1 MVYNRV
7 SEWLDVVLE
16 TDISAEVVAF
26 GFNLYE
32 DIDHD
37 WSMELIGTSK
47 FDVDDEDW
55 LCNEVTD
62 LDTRENPLQW
72 HRETGCEE
80 ILNDIVSA
88 LKEYLKNGKYA
99 DILKAKSGVG
109 VGFVNGNIEILHVK
123 IKEKI
128 QGLMEQK
135 ISEWQEDDI
144 YAISLYVFNEEDDP
158 CRPVAAFGYN
168 TERQVQKSI
177 TEAADEQE
185 ARWNYAFWLQNHE
198 MCLGRDETAEDI
210 RKWITELE
218 WEGEDAI
225 SFKFVNL
232 LVAVVQ
238 GIHASGLLKEKFGRE
253 IPVLIHELEYHEKIS
268 QQNIEANGETLD
280 RDFVSFCMSCLPEV
294 PNEMPKAETPVTAPQ
309 SHSLVA
315 GKRLHIC
322 GMAVAYI
329 IAVVLIIGFWV
340 LGLIISIHDKTN
352 SEDTPQLKEDFE
364 EDTSMPLKQEKTEP
378 GQIKWQVYI
387 QPGMPEPFIEVLRQ
401 YEQFMNA
408 DIQNLNDEDV
418 REKIDSVD
426 GKWRYLYDE
435 LCGSWLAAAWR
446 GEEDVIRY
454 SLEDLTGDGYP
465 ELVMGYC
472 RSSDDAVYP
481 GVVYYYS
488 QTDGIRMECLSS
500 YYTMELYEDGV
511 ILYVSGGA
519 AYTETFIQFQEE
531 AESWQQVACI
541 AVDWDYETDSVK
553 GYYWGDDVS
562 GDLTGNR
569 PMSAEEYQKIIAQY
583 AAGPVELEWTSL
595 ILSDI

>member
-62 LDTRENPLQW
+62 FDTRENPLQW
-72 HRETGCEE
+72 HRETGWEE

-109 VGFVNGNIEILHVK
+109 VGFVDGNIEILHVK

-225 SFKFVNL
+225 NLKFVNL

-294 PNEMPKAETPVTAPQ
+294 PNEMPKAENPVTAPQ
-309 SHSLVA
+309 PHSLA
-315 GKRLHIC
+315 TGKRLYIS
-322 GMAVAYI
+322 GKAVAYI
-329 IAVVLIIGFWV
+329 IAIALITGFWV
-340 LGLIISIHDKTN
+340 LGLIISIHDKST
-352 SEDTPQLKEDFE
+352 SEDTPLLKEGFE
-364 EDTSMPLKQEKTEP
+364 EETSVPLEQEKTES
-378 GQIKWQVYI
+378 GQRKWQVHI

-408 DIQNLNDEDV
+408 DIQNLNDEGV

-481 GVVYYYS
+481 EVVYYYS
-488 QTDGIRMECLSS
+488 RTEGIRMECLSS

-531 AESWQQVACI
+531 AECWQQVACI
-541 AVDWDYETDSVK
+541 AVDCDYETDSVR

-583 AAGPVELEWTSL
+583 AAEPVALEWTSL
-595 ILSDI
+595 IRS

>member
-16 TDISAEVVAF
+16 TDIPAEVVAF

-109 VGFVNGNIEILHVK
+109 VGFVDGNIEILHVK

-198 MCLGRDETAEDI
+198 MCLGREDTAEDI

-280 RDFVSFCMSCLPEV
+280 RGFVSFCMSCLPEV

-309 SHSLVA
+309 PHSLA
-315 GKRLHIC
+315 TGKRLYIS
-322 GMAVAYI
+322 GKAVAYI
-329 IAVVLIIGFWV
+329 IAIALITGFWV
-340 LGLIISIHDKTN
+340 LGLIISIHDKST
-352 SEDTPQLKEDFE
+352 SEDTPLLKEGFE
-364 EDTSMPLKQEKTEP
+364 EETSVPLEQEKTES
-378 GQIKWQVYI
+378 GQMKWQVHI

-481 GVVYYYS
+481 EVVYYYS
-488 QTDGIRMECLSS
+488 RTEGIRMECLSS

-531 AESWQQVACI
+531 AECWQQVACI
-541 AVDWDYETDSVK
+541 AVDCDYETDSVR

-583 AAGPVELEWTSL
+583 AAEPVALEWTSL
-595 ILSDI
+595 IRS

>member
-16 TDISAEVVAF
+16 TDIPAEVVAF

-62 LDTRENPLQW
+62 LDTRENPLRW
-72 HRETGCEE
+72 HRETGWEE

-109 VGFVNGNIEILHVK
+109 VGFVDGNIEILHVK

-158 CRPVAAFGYN
+158 CRPVAVFGYN

-268 QQNIEANGETLD
+268 QQNIEANGEALD
-280 RDFVSFCMSCLPEV
+280 RGFVSFCMSCLPEV

-309 SHSLVA
+309 PHSLA
-315 GKRLHIC
+315 TGKRLYIS
-322 GMAVAYI
+322 GKAVAYI
-329 IAVVLIIGFWV
+329 IAIALITGFWV
-340 LGLIISIHDKTN
+340 LGLIISIHDRTN
-352 SEDTPQLKEDFE
+352 SEDTPQLKEGFE
-364 EDTSMPLKQEKTEP
+364 EETSVPLEQEKTES
-378 GQIKWQVYI
+378 GQRKWQVHI

-408 DIQNLNDEDV
+408 DIQNLNDEGV

-481 GVVYYYS
+481 EVVYYYS
-488 QTDGIRMECLSS
+488 RTEGIRMECLSS

-531 AESWQQVACI
+531 AECWQQVACI
-541 AVDWDYETDSVK
+541 AVDCDYETDSVR

-583 AAGPVELEWTSL
+583 AAEPVALEWTSL
-595 ILSDI
+595 IRS

>member
-16 TDISAEVVAF
+16 TDIPAEVVAF

-62 LDTRENPLQW
+62 LDTRENPLRW
-72 HRETGCEE
+72 HRETGWEE

-109 VGFVNGNIEILHVK
+109 VGFVDGNIEILHVK

-128 QGLMEQK
+128 QGLMAQK

-158 CRPVAAFGYN
+158 CRPVAVFGYN

-268 QQNIEANGETLD
+268 QQNIEANGEALD

-309 SHSLVA
+309 SHSLVT
-315 GKRLHIC
+315 GKRLYIS
-322 GMAVAYI
+322 GKAVAYI
-329 IAVVLIIGFWV
+329 IAIALITGFWV
-340 LGLIISIHDKTN
+340 LGLIISIHDRTN
-352 SEDTPQLKEDFE
+352 SEDTPQLKEGFE
-364 EDTSMPLKQEKTEP
+364 EETSVPLEQEKTES
-378 GQIKWQVYI
+378 GQRKWQVHI

-408 DIQNLNDEDV
+408 DIQNLNDEGV

-481 GVVYYYS
+481 EVVYYYS
-488 QTDGIRMECLSS
+488 RTEGIRMECLSS

-531 AESWQQVACI
+531 AECWQQVACI
-541 AVDWDYETDSVK
+541 AVDCDYETDSVR

-569 PMSAEEYQKIIAQY
+569 PMSAEEYQKIIAHY
-583 AAGPVELEWTSL
+583 AAEPVALEWTSL
-595 ILSDI
+595 IRS

>member
-7 SEWLDVVLE
+7 SKWLDVVLE
-16 TDISAEVVAF
+16 TDIPAEVVAF
-26 GFNLYE
+26 GFNLYW

-109 VGFVNGNIEILHVK
+109 VGFVDGNIEILHVK

-158 CRPVAAFGYN
+158 CRPVAVFGYN

-268 QQNIEANGETLD
+268 QQNIEANGEALD
-280 RDFVSFCMSCLPEV
+280 RGFVSFCMSCLPEV

-309 SHSLVA
+309 SHSLVT
-315 GKRLHIC
+315 GKRLYIS
-322 GMAVAYI
+322 GKAVAYI
-329 IAVVLIIGFWV
+329 IAIALITGFWV
-340 LGLIISIHDKTN
+340 LGLIISIHDRTN
-352 SEDTPQLKEDFE
+352 SEDTPQLKEGFE
-364 EDTSMPLKQEKTEP
+364 EETSVPLEQEKTES
-378 GQIKWQVYI
+378 GQRKWQVHI

-408 DIQNLNDEDV
+408 DIQNLNDEGV

-435 LCGSWLAAAWR
+435 LCGLWLSAAWR

-481 GVVYYYS
+481 EVVYYYS
-488 QTDGIRMECLSS
+488 RTEGIRMECLSS

-531 AESWQQVACI
+531 AECWQQVACI
-541 AVDWDYETDSVK
+541 AVDWDYETDSVR

-583 AAGPVELEWTSL
+583 AAEPVALEWTSL
-595 ILSDI
+595 IRS

>member
-16 TDISAEVVAF
+16 TDIPAEVVAF

-37 WSMELIGTSK
+37 WAMELIGTSK

-62 LDTRENPLQW
+62 LDTRENPLRW
-72 HRETGCEE
+72 HRETGWEE

-158 CRPVAAFGYN
+158 CRPVAVFGYN

-198 MCLGRDETAEDI
+198 MCLGREDTAEDI

-225 SFKFVNL
+225 NLKFVNL

-268 QQNIEANGETLD
+268 QQNIEANGEALD
-280 RDFVSFCMSCLPEV
+280 RGFVSFCMSCLPEV

-309 SHSLVA
+309 SHSLVT
-315 GKRLHIC
+315 GKRLYIS
-322 GMAVAYI
+322 GKAIAYI
-329 IAVVLIIGFWV
+329 IAIALITGFWV
-340 LGLIISIHDKTN
+340 LGLIISIHDRTN
-352 SEDTPQLKEDFE
+352 SEDTPQLKEGFE
-364 EDTSMPLKQEKTEP
+364 EETSVPLEQEKTES
-378 GQIKWQVYI
+378 GQRKWQVHI

-408 DIQNLNDEDV
+408 DIQNLNDEGV

-481 GVVYYYS
+481 EVVYYYS
-488 QTDGIRMECLSS
+488 RTEGIRMECLSS

-531 AESWQQVACI
+531 AECWQQVACI
-541 AVDWDYETDSVK
+541 AVDWDYETDSVR

-562 GDLTGNR
+562 GNLTGNR
-569 PMSAEEYQKIIAQY
+569 PMSVEEYQKIIAQY
-583 AAGPVELEWTSL
+583 AAEPVALEWTSL
-595 ILSDI
+595 IRS

>member
-16 TDISAEVVAF
+16 TDIPAEVVAF

-109 VGFVNGNIEILHVK
+109 VGFVDGNIEILHVK

-158 CRPVAAFGYN
+158 CRPVAVFGYN

-280 RDFVSFCMSCLPEV
+280 RGFVSFCMSCLPEV
-294 PNEMPKAETPVTAPQ
+294 PNEMPKAENPVTAPQ
-309 SHSLVA
+309 PHSLA
-315 GKRLHIC
+315 TGKRLYIS
-322 GMAVAYI
+322 GKAVAYI
-329 IAVVLIIGFWV
+329 IAIALITGFWV
-340 LGLIISIHDKTN
+340 LGLIISIHDKST
-352 SEDTPQLKEDFE
+352 SEDTPLLKEGFE
-364 EDTSMPLKQEKTEP
+364 EETSVPLEQEKTES
-378 GQIKWQVYI
+378 GQMKWQVHI

-481 GVVYYYS
+481 EVVYYYS
-488 QTDGIRMECLSS
+488 RTEGIRMECLSS

-531 AESWQQVACI
+531 AECWQQVACI
-541 AVDWDYETDSVK
+541 AVDCDYETDSVR

-583 AAGPVELEWTSL
+583 AAEPVALEWTSL
-595 ILSDI
+595 IRS

>member
-1 MVYNRV
+1 MYNRV

-16 TDISAEVVAF
+16 TDIPAEVVAF

-62 LDTRENPLQW
+62 LDTRENPLRW
-72 HRETGCEE
+72 HRETGWEE

-109 VGFVNGNIEILHVK
+109 VGFVDGNIEILHVK

-158 CRPVAAFGYN
+158 CRPVAVFGYN

-268 QQNIEANGETLD
+268 QQNIEANGEALD
-280 RDFVSFCMSCLPEV
+280 RGFVSFCMSCLPEV

-309 SHSLVA
+309 SHSLVT
-315 GKRLHIC
+315 GKRLYIS
-322 GMAVAYI
+322 GKAVAYI
-329 IAVVLIIGFWV
+329 IAIALITGFWV
-340 LGLIISIHDKTN
+340 LGLIISIHDRTN
-352 SEDTPQLKEDFE
+352 SEDTPQLKEGFE
-364 EDTSMPLKQEKTEP
+364 EETSVPLEQEKTES
-378 GQIKWQVYI
+378 GQRKWQVHI

-408 DIQNLNDEDV
+408 DIQNLNDEGV

-481 GVVYYYS
+481 EVVYYYS
-488 QTDGIRMECLSS
+488 RTEGIRMECLSS

-531 AESWQQVACI
+531 AECWQQVACI
-541 AVDWDYETDSVK
+541 AVDCDYETDSVR

-583 AAGPVELEWTSL
+583 AAEPVALEWTSL
-595 ILSDI
+595 IRS

>member
-16 TDISAEVVAF
+16 TDIPAEVVAF

-32 DIDHD
+32 DIDYD

-62 LDTRENPLQW
+62 LDTRENPLRW
-72 HRETGCEE
+72 HRETGWEE

-109 VGFVNGNIEILHVK
+109 VGFVDGNIEILHVK

-158 CRPVAAFGYN
+158 CRPVAVFGYN

-268 QQNIEANGETLD
+268 QQNIEANGEALD

-309 SHSLVA
+309 SHSLVT
-315 GKRLHIC
+315 GKRLYIS
-322 GMAVAYI
+322 GKAVAYI
-329 IAVVLIIGFWV
+329 IAIALITGFWV
-340 LGLIISIHDKTN
+340 LGLIISIHDRTN
-352 SEDTPQLKEDFE
+352 SEDTPQLKEGFE
-364 EDTSMPLKQEKTEP
+364 EETSVPLEQEKTEP
-378 GQIKWQVYI
+378 GQRKWQVHI

-408 DIQNLNDEDV
+408 DIQNLNDEGV

-481 GVVYYYS
+481 EVVYYYS
-488 QTDGIRMECLSS
+488 RTEGIRMECLSS

-531 AESWQQVACI
+531 AECWQQVACI
-541 AVDWDYETDSVK
+541 AVDCDYETDSVR

-569 PMSAEEYQKIIAQY
+569 PMSAEEYQKIIAHY
-583 AAGPVELEWTSL
+583 AAEPVALEWTSL
-595 ILSDI
+595 IRS

>member
-16 TDISAEVVAF
+16 TDIPAEVVAF

-32 DIDHD
+32 DINHD

-109 VGFVNGNIEILHVK
+109 VGFVDGNIEILHVK

-225 SFKFVNL
+225 SLKFVNL

-268 QQNIEANGETLD
+268 QQNIEANGEALD
-280 RDFVSFCMSCLPEV
+280 RGFVSFCMSCLPEV

-309 SHSLVA
+309 PHSLA
-315 GKRLHIC
+315 TGKRLYIS
-322 GMAVAYI
+322 GKAIAFI
-329 IAVVLIIGFWV
+329 IAIVLITGFWV
-340 LGLIISIHDKTN
+340 LGLIISIHDKSN
-352 SEDTPQLKEDFE
+352 SEDTPLLKEGFE
-364 EDTSMPLKQEKTEP
+364 EETSVPLEQEKTES
-378 GQIKWQVYI
+378 GQRKWQVHI

-481 GVVYYYS
+481 EVVYYYS
-488 QTDGIRMECLSS
+488 RTEGIRMECLSS

-531 AESWQQVACI
+531 AECWQQVACI
-541 AVDWDYETDSVK
+541 AVDCDYETDSVR

-583 AAGPVELEWTSL
+583 AAEPVALEWTSL
-595 ILSDI
+595 IRS

>member
-16 TDISAEVVAF
+16 TDIPAEVVAF

-32 DIDHD
+32 DINHD

-62 LDTRENPLQW
+62 LDTRENPLRW
-72 HRETGCEE
+72 HRETGWEE

-109 VGFVNGNIEILHVK
+109 VGFVDGNIEILHVK

-158 CRPVAAFGYN
+158 CRPVAVFGYN

-268 QQNIEANGETLD
+268 QQNIEANGEALD
-280 RDFVSFCMSCLPEV
+280 RGFVSFCMSCLPEV

-309 SHSLVA
+309 PHSLA
-315 GKRLHIC
+315 TGKRLYIS
-322 GMAVAYI
+322 GKAVAYI
-329 IAVVLIIGFWV
+329 IAIALITGFWV
-340 LGLIISIHDKTN
+340 LGLIISIHDRTN
-352 SEDTPQLKEDFE
+352 SEDTPQLKEGFE
-364 EDTSMPLKQEKTEP
+364 EETSVPLEQEKTES
-378 GQIKWQVYI
+378 GQRKWQVHI

-408 DIQNLNDEDV
+408 DIQNLNDEGV

-481 GVVYYYS
+481 EVVYYYS
-488 QTDGIRMECLSS
+488 RTEGIRMECLSS

-531 AESWQQVACI
+531 AECWQQVACI
-541 AVDWDYETDSVK
+541 AVDCDYETDSVR

-583 AAGPVELEWTSL
+583 AAEPVALEWTSL
-595 ILSDI
+595 IRS

>member
-16 TDISAEVVAF
+16 TDIPAEVVAF

-109 VGFVNGNIEILHVK
+109 VGFVDGNIEILHVK

-280 RDFVSFCMSCLPEV
+280 RGFVSFCMSCLPEV

-309 SHSLVA
+309 SHSLVT
-315 GKRLHIC
+315 GKRLYIS
-322 GMAVAYI
+322 GKAVAYI
-329 IAVVLIIGFWV
+329 IAIALITGFWV
-340 LGLIISIHDKTN
+340 LGLIISIHDRTN
-352 SEDTPQLKEDFE
+352 SEDTPQLKEGFE
-364 EDTSMPLKQEKTEP
+364 EETSVPLEQEKTES
-378 GQIKWQVYI
+378 GQRKWQVHI

-408 DIQNLNDEDV
+408 DIQNLNDEGV

-481 GVVYYYS
+481 EVVYYYS
-488 QTDGIRMECLSS
+488 RTEGIRMECLSS

-531 AESWQQVACI
+531 AECWQQVACI
-541 AVDWDYETDSVK
+541 AVDWDYETDSVR

-583 AAGPVELEWTSL
+583 AAEPVALEWTSL
-595 ILSDI
+595 IRS

>member
-16 TDISAEVVAF
+16 TDIPAEVVAF

-37 WSMELIGTSK
+37 WAMELIGTSK

-62 LDTRENPLQW
+62 LDTRENPLRW
-72 HRETGCEE
+72 HRETGWEE

-158 CRPVAAFGYN
+158 CRPVAVFGYN

-268 QQNIEANGETLD
+268 QQNIEANGEALD
-280 RDFVSFCMSCLPEV
+280 RGFVSFCMSCLPEV

-309 SHSLVA
+309 SHSLVT
-315 GKRLHIC
+315 GKRLYIS
-322 GMAVAYI
+322 GKAVAYI
-329 IAVVLIIGFWV
+329 IAIALITGFWV
-340 LGLIISIHDKTN
+340 LGLIISIHDRTN
-352 SEDTPQLKEDFE
+352 SEDTPQLKEGFE
-364 EDTSMPLKQEKTEP
+364 EETSVPLEQEKTES
-378 GQIKWQVYI
+378 GQRKWQVHI

-435 LCGSWLAAAWR
+435 LCGLWLSAAWR

-481 GVVYYYS
+481 EVVYYYS
-488 QTDGIRMECLSS
+488 RTEGIRMECLSS

-531 AESWQQVACI
+531 AECWQQVACI
-541 AVDWDYETDSVK
+541 AVDCDYETDSVR

-583 AAGPVELEWTSL
+583 AAEPVALEWTSL
-595 ILSDI
+595 IRS

>member
-1 MVYNRV
+1 MYNRV

-16 TDISAEVVAF
+16 TDIPAEVVAF

-62 LDTRENPLQW
+62 LDTRENPLRW
-72 HRETGCEE
+72 HRETGWEE

-109 VGFVNGNIEILHVK
+109 VGFVDGNIEILHVK

-268 QQNIEANGETLD
+268 QQNIEANGEALD

-309 SHSLVA
+309 SHSLVT
-315 GKRLHIC
+315 GKRLYIS
-322 GMAVAYI
+322 GKAVAYI
-329 IAVVLIIGFWV
+329 IAIALITGFWV
-340 LGLIISIHDKTN
+340 LGLIISIHDRTN
-352 SEDTPQLKEDFE
+352 SEDTPQLKEGFE
-364 EDTSMPLKQEKTEP
+364 EETSVPLEQEKTES
-378 GQIKWQVYI
+378 GQRKWQVHI

-408 DIQNLNDEDV
+408 DIQNLNDEGV

-481 GVVYYYS
+481 EVVYYYS
-488 QTDGIRMECLSS
+488 RTEGIRMECLSS

-531 AESWQQVACI
+531 AECWQQVACI
-541 AVDWDYETDSVK
+541 AVDCDYETDSVR

-583 AAGPVELEWTSL
+583 AAEPVALEWTSL
-595 ILSDI
+595 IRS

>member
-16 TDISAEVVAF
+16 TDIPAEVVAF

-37 WSMELIGTSK
+37 WAMELIGTSK

-62 LDTRENPLQW
+62 LDTRENPLRW
-72 HRETGCEE
+72 HRETGWEE

-158 CRPVAAFGYN
+158 CRPVAVFGYN

-198 MCLGRDETAEDI
+198 MCLGREDTAEDI

-225 SFKFVNL
+225 NLKFVNL

-268 QQNIEANGETLD
+268 QQNIKANGETLD

-294 PNEMPKAETPVTAPQ
+294 PNEMPKAENPVTAPQ
-309 SHSLVA
+309 PHSLA
-315 GKRLHIC
+315 TGKRLHIS
-322 GMAVAYI
+322 GKAIAYI
-329 IAVVLIIGFWV
+329 IAIALITGFWV
-340 LGLIISIHDKTN
+340 LGLIISIHDRTN
-352 SEDTPQLKEDFE
+352 SEDTPQLKEGFE
-364 EDTSMPLKQEKTEP
+364 EETSVPSEQEKTES
-378 GQIKWQVYI
+378 GQRKWQVHI

-408 DIQNLNDEDV
+408 DIQNLNDEGV

-481 GVVYYYS
+481 EVVYYYS
-488 QTDGIRMECLSS
+488 RTEGIRMECLSS

-531 AESWQQVACI
+531 AECWQQVACI
-541 AVDWDYETDSVK
+541 AVDCDYETDSVR

-562 GDLTGNR
+562 GNLTGNR

-583 AAGPVELEWTSL
+583 AAEPVALEWTSL
-595 ILSDI
+595 IRS

>member
-1 MVYNRV
+1 M
-7 SEWLDVVLE
+7 
-16 TDISAEVVAF
+16 
-26 GFNLYE
+26 
-32 DIDHD
+32 
-37 WSMELIGTSK
+37 
-47 FDVDDEDW
+47 
-55 LCNEVTD
+55 
-62 LDTRENPLQW
+62 
-72 HRETGCEE
+72 TGVQTC
-80 ILNDIVSA
+80 A
-88 LKEYLKNGKYA
+88 LP
-99 DILKAKSGVG
+99 I
-109 VGFVNGNIEILHVK
+109 
-123 IKEKI
+123 
-128 QGLMEQK
+128 
-135 ISEWQEDDI
+135 
-144 YAISLYVFNEEDDP
+144 
-158 CRPVAAFGYN
+158 
-168 TERQVQKSI
+168 
-177 TEAADEQE
+177 
-185 ARWNYAFWLQNHE
+185 WLQNHE

-268 QQNIEANGETLD
+268 QQNIEANGETLN

-294 PNEMPKAETPVTAPQ
+294 PNEMPKAENPVTAPQ
-309 SHSLVA
+309 PHSLA
-315 GKRLHIC
+315 TGKRLYIS
-322 GMAVAYI
+322 GKAIAFI
-329 IAVVLIIGFWV
+329 IAIVLITGFWV
-340 LGLIISIHDKTN
+340 LGLIISIHDKSN
-352 SEDTPQLKEDFE
+352 SEDTPLLKEGFE
-364 EDTSMPLKQEKTEP
+364 EETSVPLEQEKTES
-378 GQIKWQVYI
+378 GQRKWQVHI

-435 LCGSWLAAAWR
+435 LCGSWLSAAWR

-488 QTDGIRMECLSS
+488 RTDGIRMECLSS

-531 AESWQQVACI
+531 AECWQQVACI
-541 AVDWDYETDSVK
+541 AVDCDYETDSVR

-583 AAGPVELEWTSL
+583 AAEPVALEWTSL
-595 ILSDI
+595 IRS

>member
-16 TDISAEVVAF
+16 TDIPAEVVAF

-32 DIDHD
+32 DINHD

-62 LDTRENPLQW
+62 LDTRENPLRW
-72 HRETGCEE
+72 HRETGWEE

-109 VGFVNGNIEILHVK
+109 VGFVDGNIEILHVK

-268 QQNIEANGETLD
+268 QQNIEANGEALD
-280 RDFVSFCMSCLPEV
+280 RGFVSFCMSCLPEV

-309 SHSLVA
+309 PHSLA
-315 GKRLHIC
+315 TGKRLYIS
-322 GMAVAYI
+322 GKAVAYI
-329 IAVVLIIGFWV
+329 IAIALITGFWV
-340 LGLIISIHDKTN
+340 LGLIISIHDRTN
-352 SEDTPQLKEDFE
+352 SEDTPQLKEGFE
-364 EDTSMPLKQEKTEP
+364 EETSVPLEQEKTES
-378 GQIKWQVYI
+378 GQRKWQVHI

-408 DIQNLNDEDV
+408 DIQNLNDEGV

-481 GVVYYYS
+481 EVVYYYS
-488 QTDGIRMECLSS
+488 RTEGIRMECLSS

-531 AESWQQVACI
+531 AECWQQVACI
-541 AVDWDYETDSVK
+541 AVDCDYETDSVR

-583 AAGPVELEWTSL
+583 AAEPVALEWTSL
-595 ILSDI
+595 IRS

>member
-16 TDISAEVVAF
+16 TDIPAEVVAF

-32 DIDHD
+32 DINHD

-109 VGFVNGNIEILHVK
+109 VGFVDGNIEILHVK

-280 RDFVSFCMSCLPEV
+280 RGFVSFCMSCLPEV

-309 SHSLVA
+309 PHSLA
-315 GKRLHIC
+315 TGKRLYIS
-322 GMAVAYI
+322 GKAIAFI
-329 IAVVLIIGFWV
+329 IAIVLITGFWV
-340 LGLIISIHDKTN
+340 LGLIISIHDKSN
-352 SEDTPQLKEDFE
+352 SEDTPLLKEGFE
-364 EDTSMPLKQEKTEP
+364 EETSVPLEQEKTES
-378 GQIKWQVYI
+378 GQRKWQVHI

-481 GVVYYYS
+481 EVVYYYS
-488 QTDGIRMECLSS
+488 RTEGIRMECLSS

-531 AESWQQVACI
+531 AECWQQVACI
-541 AVDWDYETDSVK
+541 AVDCDYETDSVR

-583 AAGPVELEWTSL
+583 AAEPVALEWTSL
-595 ILSDI
+595 IRS

>member
-1 MVYNRV
+1 MYNRV

-16 TDISAEVVAF
+16 TDIPAEVVAF

-32 DIDHD
+32 DINHD

-62 LDTRENPLQW
+62 LDTRENPLRW
-72 HRETGCEE
+72 HRETGWEE

-109 VGFVNGNIEILHVK
+109 VGFVDGNIEILHVK

-158 CRPVAAFGYN
+158 CRPVAVFGYN

-268 QQNIEANGETLD
+268 QQNIEANGEALD
-280 RDFVSFCMSCLPEV
+280 RGFVSFCMSCLPEV

-309 SHSLVA
+309 PHSLA
-315 GKRLHIC
+315 TGKRLYIS
-322 GMAVAYI
+322 GKAVAYI
-329 IAVVLIIGFWV
+329 IAIALITGFWV
-340 LGLIISIHDKTN
+340 LGLIISIHDRTN
-352 SEDTPQLKEDFE
+352 SEDTPQLKEGFE
-364 EDTSMPLKQEKTEP
+364 EETSVPLEQEKTES
-378 GQIKWQVYI
+378 GQRKWQVHI

-481 GVVYYYS
+481 EVVYYYS
-488 QTDGIRMECLSS
+488 RTEGIRMECLSS

-531 AESWQQVACI
+531 AECWQQVACI
-541 AVDWDYETDSVK
+541 AVDCDYETDSVR

-583 AAGPVELEWTSL
+583 AAEPVALEWTSL
-595 ILSDI
+595 IRS

>member
-16 TDISAEVVAF
+16 TDIPAEVVAF

-32 DIDHD
+32 DIDYD

-62 LDTRENPLQW
+62 LDTRENPLRW
-72 HRETGCEE
+72 HRETGWEE

-109 VGFVNGNIEILHVK
+109 VGFVDGNIEILHVK

-268 QQNIEANGETLD
+268 QQNIEANGEALD

-309 SHSLVA
+309 SHSLVT
-315 GKRLHIC
+315 GKRLYIS
-322 GMAVAYI
+322 GKAVAYI
-329 IAVVLIIGFWV
+329 IAIALITGFWV
-340 LGLIISIHDKTN
+340 LGLIISIHDRTN
-352 SEDTPQLKEDFE
+352 SEDTPQLKEGFE
-364 EDTSMPLKQEKTEP
+364 EETSVPLEQEKTEP
-378 GQIKWQVYI
+378 GQRKWQVHI

-408 DIQNLNDEDV
+408 DIQNLNDEGV

-481 GVVYYYS
+481 EVVYYYS
-488 QTDGIRMECLSS
+488 RTEGIRMECLSS

-531 AESWQQVACI
+531 AECWQQVACI
-541 AVDWDYETDSVK
+541 AVDCDYETDSVR

-569 PMSAEEYQKIIAQY
+569 PMSAEEYQKIIAHY
-583 AAGPVELEWTSL
+583 AAEPVALEWTSL
-595 ILSDI
+595 IRS

>member
-1 MVYNRV
+1 MYNRV

-16 TDISAEVVAF
+16 TDIPAEVVAF

-62 LDTRENPLQW
+62 LDTRENPLRW
-72 HRETGCEE
+72 HRETGWEE

-109 VGFVNGNIEILHVK
+109 VGFVDGNIEILHVK

-158 CRPVAAFGYN
+158 CRPVAVFGYN

-280 RDFVSFCMSCLPEV
+280 RGFVSFCMSCLPEV
-294 PNEMPKAETPVTAPQ
+294 PNEMPKAENPVTAPQ
-309 SHSLVA
+309 PHSLA
-315 GKRLHIC
+315 TGKRLYIS
-322 GMAVAYI
+322 GKAVAYI
-329 IAVVLIIGFWV
+329 IAIALITGFWV
-340 LGLIISIHDKTN
+340 LGLIISIHDRTN
-352 SEDTPQLKEDFE
+352 SEDTPQLKEGFE
-364 EDTSMPLKQEKTEP
+364 EETSVPLEQEKTES
-378 GQIKWQVYI
+378 GQRKWQVHI

-408 DIQNLNDEDV
+408 DIQNLNDEGV

-481 GVVYYYS
+481 EVVYYYS
-488 QTDGIRMECLSS
+488 RTEGIRMECLSS

-531 AESWQQVACI
+531 AECWQQVACI
-541 AVDWDYETDSVK
+541 AVDCDYETDSVR

-583 AAGPVELEWTSL
+583 AAEPVALEWTSL
-595 ILSDI
+595 IRS

>member
-16 TDISAEVVAF
+16 TDIPAEVVAF

-32 DIDHD
+32 DINHD

-62 LDTRENPLQW
+62 LDTRENPLRW
-72 HRETGCEE
+72 HRETGWEE

-109 VGFVNGNIEILHVK
+109 VGFVDGNIEILHVK

-128 QGLMEQK
+128 QGLMAQK

-158 CRPVAAFGYN
+158 CRPVAVFGYN

-225 SFKFVNL
+225 KFKFVNL

-268 QQNIEANGETLD
+268 QQNIEANGEALD

-294 PNEMPKAETPVTAPQ
+294 PNEMPKAENPVTAPQ
-309 SHSLVA
+309 PHSLA
-315 GKRLHIC
+315 TGKRLHIS
-322 GMAVAYI
+322 GKAIAYI
-329 IAVVLIIGFWV
+329 IAIALITGFWV
-340 LGLIISIHDKTN
+340 LGLIISIHDRTN
-352 SEDTPQLKEDFE
+352 SEDTPQLKEGFE
-364 EDTSMPLKQEKTEP
+364 EETSVPLEQEKTES
-378 GQIKWQVYI
+378 GQRKWQVHI

-408 DIQNLNDEDV
+408 DIQNLNDEGV

-481 GVVYYYS
+481 EVVYYYS
-488 QTDGIRMECLSS
+488 RTEGIRMECLSS

-531 AESWQQVACI
+531 AECWQQVACI
-541 AVDWDYETDSVK
+541 AVDWDYETDSVR

-562 GDLTGNR
+562 GNLTGNR
-569 PMSAEEYQKIIAQY
+569 PMSVEEYQKIIAQY
-583 AAGPVELEWTSL
+583 AAEPVALEWTSL
-595 ILSDI
+595 IRS

>member
-1 MVYNRV
+1 MYNRV

-16 TDISAEVVAF
+16 TDIPAEVVAF

-62 LDTRENPLQW
+62 LDTRENPLRW
-72 HRETGCEE
+72 HRETGWEE

-109 VGFVNGNIEILHVK
+109 VGFVDGNIEILHVK

-158 CRPVAAFGYN
+158 CRPVAVFGYN

-268 QQNIEANGETLD
+268 QQNIEANGEALD
-280 RDFVSFCMSCLPEV
+280 RGFVSFCMSCLPEV

-309 SHSLVA
+309 PHSLA
-315 GKRLHIC
+315 TGKRLYIS
-322 GMAVAYI
+322 GKAIAFI
-329 IAVVLIIGFWV
+329 IAIVLITGFWV
-340 LGLIISIHDKTN
+340 LGLIISIHDRTN
-352 SEDTPQLKEDFE
+352 SEDTPQLKEGFE
-364 EDTSMPLKQEKTEP
+364 EETSVPLEQEKTES
-378 GQIKWQVYI
+378 GQRKWQVHI

-408 DIQNLNDEDV
+408 DIQNLNDEGV

-481 GVVYYYS
+481 EVVYYYS
-488 QTDGIRMECLSS
+488 RTEGIRMECLSS

-531 AESWQQVACI
+531 AECWQQVACI
-541 AVDWDYETDSVK
+541 AVDCDYETDSVR

-583 AAGPVELEWTSL
+583 AAEPVALEWTSL
-595 ILSDI
+595 IRS

>member
-16 TDISAEVVAF
+16 TDIPAEVVAF

-62 LDTRENPLQW
+62 LDTRENPLRW
-72 HRETGCEE
+72 HRETGWEE

-109 VGFVNGNIEILHVK
+109 VGFVDGNIEILHVK

-128 QGLMEQK
+128 QGLMAQK

-158 CRPVAAFGYN
+158 CRPVAVFGYN

-225 SFKFVNL
+225 KFKFVNL

-253 IPVLIHELEYHEKIS
+253 ILVLIHELEYHEKIS
-268 QQNIEANGETLD
+268 QQNIEANGEALD

-294 PNEMPKAETPVTAPQ
+294 PNEMPKAENPVTAPQ
-309 SHSLVA
+309 PHSFA
-315 GKRLHIC
+315 TGKRLHIS
-322 GMAVAYI
+322 GKAIAYI
-329 IAVVLIIGFWV
+329 IAIALITGFWV
-340 LGLIISIHDKTN
+340 LGLIISIHDRTN
-352 SEDTPQLKEDFE
+352 SEDTPQLKEGFE
-364 EDTSMPLKQEKTEP
+364 EETSVPSEQEKTES
-378 GQIKWQVYI
+378 GQRKWQVHI

-408 DIQNLNDEDV
+408 DIQNLNDEGV

-481 GVVYYYS
+481 EVVYYYS
-488 QTDGIRMECLSS
+488 RTEGIRMECLSS

-531 AESWQQVACI
+531 AECWQQVACI
-541 AVDWDYETDSVK
+541 AVDCDYETDSVR

-562 GDLTGNR
+562 GNLTGNR

-583 AAGPVELEWTSL
+583 AAEPVALEWTSL
-595 ILSDI
+595 IRS

>member
-1 MVYNRV
+1 MYNRV

-16 TDISAEVVAF
+16 TDIPAEVVAF

-62 LDTRENPLQW
+62 LDTRENPLRW
-72 HRETGCEE
+72 HRETGWEE

-109 VGFVNGNIEILHVK
+109 VGFVDGNIEILHVK

-158 CRPVAAFGYN
+158 CRPVAVFGYN

-268 QQNIEANGETLD
+268 QQNIEANGEALD
-280 RDFVSFCMSCLPEV
+280 RGFVSFCMSCLPEV

-309 SHSLVA
+309 PHSLA
-315 GKRLHIC
+315 TGKRLYIS
-322 GMAVAYI
+322 GKAVAYI
-329 IAVVLIIGFWV
+329 IAIALITGFWV
-340 LGLIISIHDKTN
+340 LGLIISIHDRTN
-352 SEDTPQLKEDFE
+352 SEDTPQLKEGFE
-364 EDTSMPLKQEKTEP
+364 EETSVPLEQEKTES
-378 GQIKWQVYI
+378 GQRKWQVHI

-481 GVVYYYS
+481 EVVYYYS
-488 QTDGIRMECLSS
+488 RTEGIRMECLSS

-531 AESWQQVACI
+531 AECWQQVACI
-541 AVDWDYETDSVK
+541 AVDCDYETDSVR

-583 AAGPVELEWTSL
+583 AAEPVALEWTSL
-595 ILSDI
+595 IRS

>member
-16 TDISAEVVAF
+16 TDIPAEVVAF

-109 VGFVNGNIEILHVK
+109 VGFVDGNIEILHVK

-225 SFKFVNL
+225 NLKFLNL

-268 QQNIEANGETLD
+268 QQNIEANGETLN

-309 SHSLVA
+309 PHSLVTE
-315 GKRLHIC
+315 KRLHIY
-322 GMAVAYI
+322 GIAVAYI
-329 IAVVLIIGFWV
+329 IAIVLITGFLV
-340 LGLIISIHDKTN
+340 LGLIISIHDKSN
-352 SEDTPQLKEDFE
+352 SEDTPLMKEDFE
-364 EDTSMPLKQEKTEP
+364 EETSVPLEQEKTES
-378 GQIKWQVYI
+378 GQMKWQVHI

-408 DIQNLNDEDV
+408 DIQNLNDEGV

-481 GVVYYYS
+481 EVVYYYS
-488 QTDGIRMECLSS
+488 RTEGIRMECLSS

-531 AESWQQVACI
+531 AECWQQVACI
-541 AVDWDYETDSVK
+541 AVDWDYETDSVR

-562 GDLTGNR
+562 GNLTGNR
-569 PMSAEEYQKIIAQY
+569 PMSVEEYQKIIAQY
-583 AAGPVELEWTSL
+583 AAEPVALEWTSL
-595 ILSDI
+595 IRS

>member
-1 MVYNRV
+1 MYNRV

-16 TDISAEVVAF
+16 TDIPAEVVAF

-72 HRETGCEE
+72 HRETGWEE

-109 VGFVNGNIEILHVK
+109 VGFVDGNIEILHVK

-158 CRPVAAFGYN
+158 CRPVAVFGYN

-268 QQNIEANGETLD
+268 QQNIEANGEALD
-280 RDFVSFCMSCLPEV
+280 RGFVSFCMSCLPEV

-309 SHSLVA
+309 PHSLA
-315 GKRLHIC
+315 TGKRLYIS
-322 GMAVAYI
+322 GKAVAYI
-329 IAVVLIIGFWV
+329 IAIALITGFWV
-340 LGLIISIHDKTN
+340 LGLIISIHDRTN
-352 SEDTPQLKEDFE
+352 SEDTPQLKEGFE
-364 EDTSMPLKQEKTEP
+364 EETSVPLEQEKTES
-378 GQIKWQVYI
+378 GQRKWQVHI

-435 LCGSWLAAAWR
+435 LCGLWLSAAWR

-481 GVVYYYS
+481 EVVYYYS
-488 QTDGIRMECLSS
+488 RTEGIRMECLSS

-531 AESWQQVACI
+531 AECWQQVACI
-541 AVDWDYETDSVK
+541 AVDCDYETDSVR

-583 AAGPVELEWTSL
+583 AAEPVALEWTSL
-595 ILSDI
+595 IRS

>member
-16 TDISAEVVAF
+16 TDIPAEVVAF

-62 LDTRENPLQW
+62 FDTRENPLQW
-72 HRETGCEE
+72 HRETGWEE

-109 VGFVNGNIEILHVK
+109 VGFVDGNIEILHVK

-280 RDFVSFCMSCLPEV
+280 RGFVSFCMSCLPEV
-294 PNEMPKAETPVTAPQ
+294 PNEMPKAENPVTAPQ
-309 SHSLVA
+309 PHSLA
-315 GKRLHIC
+315 TGKRLYIS
-322 GMAVAYI
+322 GKAVAYI
-329 IAVVLIIGFWV
+329 IAIALITGFWV
-340 LGLIISIHDKTN
+340 LGLIISIHDKST
-352 SEDTPQLKEDFE
+352 SEDTPLLKEGFE
-364 EDTSMPLKQEKTEP
+364 EETSVPLEQEKTES
-378 GQIKWQVYI
+378 GQMKWQVHI

-481 GVVYYYS
+481 EVVYYYS
-488 QTDGIRMECLSS
+488 RTEGIRMECLSS

-531 AESWQQVACI
+531 AECWQQVACI
-541 AVDWDYETDSVK
+541 AVDCDYETDSVR

-583 AAGPVELEWTSL
+583 AAEPVALEWTSL
-595 ILSDI
+595 IRS

>member
-1 MVYNRV
+1 MYNRV

-16 TDISAEVVAF
+16 TDIPAEVVAF

-62 LDTRENPLQW
+62 LDTRENPLRW
-72 HRETGCEE
+72 HRETGWEE

-109 VGFVNGNIEILHVK
+109 VGFVDGNIEILHVK

-158 CRPVAAFGYN
+158 CRPVAVFGYN

-268 QQNIEANGETLD
+268 QQNIEANGEALD

-309 SHSLVA
+309 PHSLA
-315 GKRLHIC
+315 TGKRLYIS
-322 GMAVAYI
+322 GKAVAYI
-329 IAVVLIIGFWV
+329 IAIALITGFWV
-340 LGLIISIHDKTN
+340 LGLIISIHDRTN
-352 SEDTPQLKEDFE
+352 SEDTPQLKEGFE
-364 EDTSMPLKQEKTEP
+364 EETSVPLEQEKTES
-378 GQIKWQVYI
+378 GQRKWQVHI

-408 DIQNLNDEDV
+408 DIQNLNDEGV

-481 GVVYYYS
+481 EVVYYYS
-488 QTDGIRMECLSS
+488 RTEGIRMECLSS

-531 AESWQQVACI
+531 AECWQQVACI
-541 AVDWDYETDSVK
+541 AVDCDYETDSVR

-583 AAGPVELEWTSL
+583 AAEPVALEWTSL
-595 ILSDI
+595 IRS

>member
-16 TDISAEVVAF
+16 TDIPAEVVAF

-62 LDTRENPLQW
+62 LDTRENPLRW
-72 HRETGCEE
+72 HRETGWEE

-109 VGFVNGNIEILHVK
+109 VGFVDGNIEILHVK

-268 QQNIEANGETLD
+268 QQNIEANGEALD
-280 RDFVSFCMSCLPEV
+280 RGFVSFCMSCLPEV

-309 SHSLVA
+309 SHSLVT
-315 GKRLHIC
+315 GKRLYIS
-322 GMAVAYI
+322 GKAVAYI
-329 IAVVLIIGFWV
+329 IAIALITGFWV
-340 LGLIISIHDKTN
+340 LGLIISIHDRTN
-352 SEDTPQLKEDFE
+352 SEDTPQLKEGFE
-364 EDTSMPLKQEKTEP
+364 EETSVPLEQEKTES
-378 GQIKWQVYI
+378 GQRKWQVHI

-408 DIQNLNDEDV
+408 DIQNLNDEGV

-481 GVVYYYS
+481 EVVYYYS
-488 QTDGIRMECLSS
+488 RTEGIRMECLSS

-531 AESWQQVACI
+531 AECWQQVACI
-541 AVDWDYETDSVK
+541 AVDCDYETDSVR

-583 AAGPVELEWTSL
+583 AAEPVALEWTSL
-595 ILSDI
+595 IRS

>member
-16 TDISAEVVAF
+16 TDIPAEVVAF

-62 LDTRENPLQW
+62 LDTRENPLRW
-72 HRETGCEE
+72 HRETGWEE

-109 VGFVNGNIEILHVK
+109 VGFVDGNIEILHVK

-225 SFKFVNL
+225 KFKFVNL

-268 QQNIEANGETLD
+268 QQNIEANGEALD

-309 SHSLVA
+309 SHSLVT
-315 GKRLHIC
+315 GKRLYIS
-322 GMAVAYI
+322 GKAVAYI
-329 IAVVLIIGFWV
+329 IAIALITGFWV
-340 LGLIISIHDKTN
+340 LGLIISIHDRTN
-352 SEDTPQLKEDFE
+352 SEDTPQLKEGFE
-364 EDTSMPLKQEKTEP
+364 EETSVPLEQEKTES
-378 GQIKWQVYI
+378 GQRKWQVHI

-408 DIQNLNDEDV
+408 DIQNLNDEGV

-481 GVVYYYS
+481 EVVYYYS
-488 QTDGIRMECLSS
+488 RTEGIRMECLSS

-531 AESWQQVACI
+531 AECWQQVACI
-541 AVDWDYETDSVK
+541 AVDCDYETDSVR

-583 AAGPVELEWTSL
+583 AAEPVALEWTSL
-595 ILSDI
+595 IRS

>member
-16 TDISAEVVAF
+16 TDIPAEVVAF

-62 LDTRENPLQW
+62 LDTRENPLRW
-72 HRETGCEE
+72 HRETGWEE

-109 VGFVNGNIEILHVK
+109 VGFVDGNIEILHVK

-198 MCLGRDETAEDI
+198 MCLGREETAEDI

-268 QQNIEANGETLD
+268 QQNIEANGEALD
-280 RDFVSFCMSCLPEV
+280 RGFVSFCMSCLPEV

-309 SHSLVA
+309 SHSLVT
-315 GKRLHIC
+315 GKRLYIS
-322 GMAVAYI
+322 GKAVAYI
-329 IAVVLIIGFWV
+329 IAIALITGFWV
-340 LGLIISIHDKTN
+340 LGLIISIHDRTN
-352 SEDTPQLKEDFE
+352 SEDTPQLKEGFE
-364 EDTSMPLKQEKTEP
+364 EETSVPLEQEKTES
-378 GQIKWQVYI
+378 GQRKWQVHI

-408 DIQNLNDEDV
+408 DIQNLNDEGV

-481 GVVYYYS
+481 EVVYYYS
-488 QTDGIRMECLSS
+488 RTEGIRMECLSS

-531 AESWQQVACI
+531 AECWQQVACI
-541 AVDWDYETDSVK
+541 AVDCDYETDSVR

-583 AAGPVELEWTSL
+583 AAEPVALEWTSL
-595 ILSDI
+595 IRS

>member
-1 MVYNRV
+1 MYNRV

-16 TDISAEVVAF
+16 TDIPAEVVAF

-62 LDTRENPLQW
+62 LDTRENPLRW
-72 HRETGCEE
+72 HRETGWEE

-109 VGFVNGNIEILHVK
+109 VGFVDGNIEILHVK

-268 QQNIEANGETLD
+268 QQNIEANGEALD
-280 RDFVSFCMSCLPEV
+280 RGFVSFCMSCLPEV

-309 SHSLVA
+309 PHSLA
-315 GKRLHIC
+315 TGKRLYIS
-322 GMAVAYI
+322 GKAVAYI
-329 IAVVLIIGFWV
+329 IAIALITGFWV
-340 LGLIISIHDKTN
+340 LGLIISIHDRTN
-352 SEDTPQLKEDFE
+352 SEDTPQLKEGFE
-364 EDTSMPLKQEKTEP
+364 EETSVPLEQEKTES
-378 GQIKWQVYI
+378 GQRKWQVHI

-408 DIQNLNDEDV
+408 DIQNLNDEGV

-481 GVVYYYS
+481 EVVYYYS
-488 QTDGIRMECLSS
+488 RTEGIRMECLSS

-531 AESWQQVACI
+531 AECWQQVACI
-541 AVDWDYETDSVK
+541 AVDCDYETDSVR

-583 AAGPVELEWTSL
+583 AAEPVALEWTSL
-595 ILSDI
+595 IRS

>member
-16 TDISAEVVAF
+16 TDIPAEVVAF

-109 VGFVNGNIEILHVK
+109 VGFVDGNIEILHVK

-280 RDFVSFCMSCLPEV
+280 RGFVSFCMSCLPEV
-294 PNEMPKAETPVTAPQ
+294 PNEMPKAENPVTAPQ
-309 SHSLVA
+309 PHSLA
-315 GKRLHIC
+315 TGKRLYIS
-322 GMAVAYI
+322 GKAVAYI
-329 IAVVLIIGFWV
+329 IAIALITGFWV
-340 LGLIISIHDKTN
+340 LGLIISIHDKST
-352 SEDTPQLKEDFE
+352 SEDTPLLKEGFE
-364 EDTSMPLKQEKTEP
+364 EETSVPLEQEKTES
-378 GQIKWQVYI
+378 GQMKWQVHI

-481 GVVYYYS
+481 EVVYYYS
-488 QTDGIRMECLSS
+488 RTEGIRMECLSS

-531 AESWQQVACI
+531 AECWQQVACI
-541 AVDWDYETDSVK
+541 AVDCDYETDSVR

-583 AAGPVELEWTSL
+583 AAEPVALEWTSL
-595 ILSDI
+595 IRS

>member
-16 TDISAEVVAF
+16 TDIPAEVVAF

-109 VGFVNGNIEILHVK
+109 VGFVDGNIEILHVK

-280 RDFVSFCMSCLPEV
+280 RGFVSFCMSCLPEV

-309 SHSLVA
+309 SHSLVT
-315 GKRLHIC
+315 GKRLYIS
-322 GMAVAYI
+322 GKAVAYI
-329 IAVVLIIGFWV
+329 IAIALITGFWV
-340 LGLIISIHDKTN
+340 LGLIISIHDRTN
-352 SEDTPQLKEDFE
+352 SEDTPQLKEGFE
-364 EDTSMPLKQEKTEP
+364 EETSVPLEQEKTES
-378 GQIKWQVYI
+378 GQRKWQVHI

-408 DIQNLNDEDV
+408 DIQNLNDEGV

-481 GVVYYYS
+481 EVVYYYS
-488 QTDGIRMECLSS
+488 RTEGIRMECLSS

-531 AESWQQVACI
+531 AECWQQVACI
-541 AVDWDYETDSVK
+541 AVDCDYETDSVR

-583 AAGPVELEWTSL
+583 AAEPVALEWTSL
-595 ILSDI
+595 IRS

>member
-16 TDISAEVVAF
+16 TDIPAEVVAF

-62 LDTRENPLQW
+62 LDTRENPLRW
-72 HRETGCEE
+72 HRETGWEE

-109 VGFVNGNIEILHVK
+109 VGFVDGNIEILHVK

-128 QGLMEQK
+128 QGLMAQK

-158 CRPVAAFGYN
+158 CRPVAVFGYN

-225 SFKFVNL
+225 KFKFVNL

-253 IPVLIHELEYHEKIS
+253 ILVLIHELEYHEKIS
-268 QQNIEANGETLD
+268 QQNIEANGEALD

-294 PNEMPKAETPVTAPQ
+294 PNEMPKAENPVTAPQ
-309 SHSLVA
+309 PHSLA
-315 GKRLHIC
+315 TGKRLHIS
-322 GMAVAYI
+322 GKAIAYI
-329 IAVVLIIGFWV
+329 IAIALITGFWV
-340 LGLIISIHDKTN
+340 LGLIISIHDRTN
-352 SEDTPQLKEDFE
+352 SEDTPQLKEGFE
-364 EDTSMPLKQEKTEP
+364 EETSVPSEQEKTES
-378 GQIKWQVYI
+378 GQRKWQVHI

-408 DIQNLNDEDV
+408 DIQNLNDEGV

-481 GVVYYYS
+481 EVVYYYS
-488 QTDGIRMECLSS
+488 RTEGIRMECLSS

-531 AESWQQVACI
+531 AECWQQVACI
-541 AVDWDYETDSVK
+541 AVDCDYETDSVR

-562 GDLTGNR
+562 GNLTGNR

-583 AAGPVELEWTSL
+583 AAEPVALEWTSL
-595 ILSDI
+595 IRS

>member
-16 TDISAEVVAF
+16 TDIPAEVVAF

-62 LDTRENPLQW
+62 LDTRENPLRW
-72 HRETGCEE
+72 HRETGWEE

-109 VGFVNGNIEILHVK
+109 VGFVDGNIEILHVK

-268 QQNIEANGETLD
+268 QQNIEANGEALD
-280 RDFVSFCMSCLPEV
+280 RGFVSFCMSCLPEV

-309 SHSLVA
+309 PHSLA
-315 GKRLHIC
+315 TGKRLYIS
-322 GMAVAYI
+322 GKAVAYI
-329 IAVVLIIGFWV
+329 IAIALITGFWV
-340 LGLIISIHDKTN
+340 LGLIISIHDKST
-352 SEDTPQLKEDFE
+352 SEDTPLLKEGFE
-364 EDTSMPLKQEKTEP
+364 EETSVPLEQEKTES
-378 GQIKWQVYI
+378 GQMKWQVHI

-408 DIQNLNDEDV
+408 DIQNLNDEGV

-454 SLEDLTGDGYP
+454 SLENLTGDGYP

-481 GVVYYYS
+481 EVVYYYS
-488 QTDGIRMECLSS
+488 RTEGIRMECLSS

-531 AESWQQVACI
+531 AECWQQVACI
-541 AVDWDYETDSVK
+541 AVDCDYETDSVR

-583 AAGPVELEWTSL
+583 AAEPVALEWTSL
-595 ILSDI
+595 IRS